1 MLHFGRFVKT
11 RETQPVDQQ
20 DGTQVPASGDA
31 ATDIQAALEAL
42 LAKRTDTIKQETFR
56 DTQRAFDKRF
66 STVDQMAGQLGQLNE
81 RLSRFEQMQQA
92 AEEQNLEPE
101 ERANRNANR
110 QSQRLYQ
117 EKLAAENANL
127 QNHVYGLVMAEFSD
141 AGIKRTDPRI
151 VMPDIQIAQDPRG
164 WQAAMV
170 REIWRVKG
178 LAAEEDSAARIRQA
192 IEEERRKV
200 VSGRET
206 QRVEQNNARRAEASG
221 QIERAVPTGT
231 VTTGMA
237 KYYELKAQGKNKE
250 AREFAE
256 QLGKLAKAGQLK
268 SLEAS

>member
-1 MLHFGRFVKT
+1 M
-11 RETQPVDQQ
+11 DQQ
-20 DGTQVPASGDA
+20 DGTQVPGNGDA

-42 LAKRTDTIKQETFR
+42 LAKRTDSIKQETFR

-81 RLSRFEQMQQA
+81 RLSRFEQMQQQ
-92 AEEQNLEPE
+92 AEESNLEPE

-110 QSQRLYQ
+110 TAQNLYQ
-117 EKLAAENANL
+117 QKLAAENANL
-127 QNHVYGLVMAEFSD
+127 QNHVYGLVMREFASKKID
-141 AGIKRTDPRI
+141 PEDPRI
-151 VMPDIQIAQDPRG
+151 QMPDIAIAQDPRG

-170 REIWRVKG
+170 QEIARIRIMD
-178 LAAEEDSAARIRQA
+178 AEGRSAAQIRQA

-206 QRVEQNNARRAEASG
+206 QRVETNNQRRAEASG

-237 KYYELKAQGKNKE
+237 KYYELKAQGRNKE
-250 AREFAE
+250 AREYAE
-256 QLGKLAKAGQLK
+256 QLGNLAKKGALK
-268 SLEAS
+268 TLEAS